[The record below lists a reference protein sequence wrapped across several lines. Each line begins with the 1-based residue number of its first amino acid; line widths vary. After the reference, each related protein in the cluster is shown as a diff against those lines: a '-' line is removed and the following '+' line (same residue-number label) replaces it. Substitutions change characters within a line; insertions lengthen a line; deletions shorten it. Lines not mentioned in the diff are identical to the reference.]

1 MQAAGRG
8 LSVESC
14 LYVGRVRHRRFR
26 PVRHDFRF
34 PLFLV
39 YLDLAELDRVF
50 RGRWLWSARRAA
62 LARFRREDHLGDPRL
77 PLEEA
82 VRALV
87 AERTGRRPT
96 GPIRL
101 LTQLRTAGFVFNP
114 VSFFYCYDA
123 GGRLDAIV
131 ADVANTPWN
140 EHHRYVLAADP
151 ASPSRQ
157 RFRTPKQF
165 HVSPFLPMDLD
176 YAWTFHEPRKTLAVR
191 IENRARDGRPLFDAT
206 LALRRREITG
216 ASLAS
221 ALARFPLLTLQV
233 LAGIYW
239 QAFRLHR
246 KGAPYFPHPALA
258 GPVTHVELETPT

>member
-26 PVRHDFRF
+26 PVRHDFSF

-50 RGRWLWSARRAA
+50 RGRWLWSTRRAA
-62 LARFRREDHLGDPRL
+62 LARFRREDHLGDPHL
-77 PLEEA
+77 PLDEA

-101 LTQLRTAGFVFNP
+101 LTHLRYAGFVFNP
-114 VSFFYCYDA
+114 VSFFYCYDPS
-123 GGRLDAIV
+123 GRLDVIV

-140 EHHRYVLAADP
+140 ERHRYVLSADP
-151 ASPSRQ
+151 ASTGRQ

-176 YAWTFHEPRKTLAVR
+176 YAWTFLEPCEKLAVR
-191 IENRARDGRPLFDAT
+191 IENRARDGQPLFDAV

-221 ALARFPLLTLQV
+221 ALAGFPLLTFQV

-258 GPVTHVELETPT
+258 GPEAHGELETPT